1 MIFRIK
7 DPKNV
12 PYLKNPP
19 ILKVGHFAIFFPKNP
34 IFRDQKQ
41 LKGAPRLPIT
51 LPTSTTKN
59 ELKIENE

>member
-1 MIFRIK
+1 MTIRIK

-34 IFRDQKQ
+34 IFRDQKH
-41 LKGAPRLPIT
+41 LKVAPRRPIM
-51 LPTSTTKN
+51 LPTFTSKN
-59 ELKIENE
+59 ELKIKNG